1 MPDRSGSVFVN
12 STGTDEKQEAG
23 WLPLVQTGATLAA
36 GVVGLTAYVY
46 LLGGTIFWLRIY
58 AARLP
63 ADNATVAFQD
73 RALLAAGIKVLLF
86 ELLLLGLAAG
96 IVWGIWKGARHL
108 DHQEER
114 DQRELVSYVIS
125 VLLRSLIAGLT
136 LISLLA
142 APFLDL
148 YSGKGAGWVL
158 LGFVLVGLAIAAMD
172 LSGHMPPR
180 VEKLGEKAMEG
191 DWFQLLRFLIALLV
205 IAIAAAYMAI
215 ALGITVLVL
224 LGLLVLFHRYRRSPP
239 LSGPRSARELL
250 LPALTLAMAL
260 NLVIVPYLATPPV
273 TFDHAWVTTKED
285 GPIDGAYLGRT
296 GEGVFLAT
304 CQQRP
309 SDPTR
314 SYEGRIE
321 VVPAEDVEHVIVGGF
336 KYSFDVGNRPS
347 LFALAKH
354 FAMGVD
360 LHHRDDGFLL
370 DVRSA
375 PHVCGIKGTD

>member
-1 MPDRSGSVFVN
+1 MS
-12 STGTDEKQEAG
+12 
-23 WLPLVQTGATLAA
+23 WLPLAQTGATLAA

-86 ELLLLGLAAG
+86 ELLLLGLVGAV
-96 IVWGIWKGARHL
+96 VWGIWKGARHL

-114 DQRELVSYVIS
+114 DQRELVSYVIL

-142 APFLDL
+142 PPCLDL

-158 LGFVLVGLAIAAMD
+158 LGFVLVGLAIAAVD
-172 LSGHMPPR
+172 LSGRMPAR
-180 VEKLGEKAMEG
+180 VEKLGEKAMESE
-191 DWFQLLRFLIALLV
+191 WFQLLRFLLAMLVVV
-205 IAIAAAYMAI
+205 IATAYMAI

-239 LSGPRSARELL
+239 PPGPRSTRELL
-250 LPALTLAMAL
+250 LPALILAMAL

-273 TFDHAWVTTKED
+273 TFDHAWVTTKD
-285 GPIDGAYLGRT
+285 GGEIDGAYLGRT

-304 CQQRP
+304 CAQRP
-309 SDPTR
+309 DPTR
-314 SYEGRIE
+314 SFEGRIE
-321 VVPAEDVEHVIVGGF
+321 VVPVEDVEHVVVGGF

-347 LFALAKH
+347 LFALARH
-354 FAMGVD
+354 FSMGDD

-375 PHVCGIKGTD
+375 PHVCGIKGTE

>member
-1 MPDRSGSVFVN
+1 VN
-12 STGTDEKQEAG
+12 PTGTDEKQEAG

-73 RALLAAGIKVLLF
+73 RALLAAGIKILLF
-86 ELLLLGLAAG
+86 ELLLLGLVSG
-96 IVWGIWKGARHL
+96 VIWGIWKGARHL

-114 DQRELVSYVIS
+114 DQRELVSYVIL
-125 VLLRSLIAGLT
+125 VLLRSLIAALT

-142 APFLDL
+142 PPCLDL
-148 YSGKGAGWVL
+148 YSGEGAGWVL
-158 LGFVLVGLAIAAMD
+158 LGFVLVGLAIGAVD
-172 LSGHMPPR
+172 LSGRMPR
-180 VEKLGEKAMEG
+180 RAKRFGEGAMKS
-191 DWFQLLRFLIALLV
+191 DWFQFLRFLLALAV
-205 IAIAAAYMAI
+205 VVVAVAYMAI

-239 LSGPRSARELL
+239 PPGPRSARELL
-250 LPALTLAMAL
+250 LPALILAMAL

-273 TFDHAWVTTKED
+273 TFDHAEVTTKED

-296 GEGVFLAT
+296 SEGVFLAT
-304 CQQRP
+304 CSQRP
-309 SDPTR
+309 NNPIR
-314 SYEGRIE
+314 SYEGRIQ
-321 VVPAEDVEHVIVGGF
+321 VIPVEDVQHVVIGDF

-360 LHHRDDGFLL
+360 LHARDDGFLL
-370 DVRSA
+370 DVRSS
-375 PHVCGIKGTD
+375 PHVCGIK

>member
-1 MPDRSGSVFVN
+1 VN
-12 STGTDEKQEAG
+12 SVGTDEKQAPG
-23 WLPLVQTGATLAA
+23 WVPLVQTGATLAA
-36 GVVGLTAYVY
+36 GVLGLTAYVY

-86 ELLLLGLAAG
+86 ELLLLGLVGAV
-96 IVWGIWKGARHL
+96 VWGIWKGARHL

-114 DQRELVSYVIS
+114 DQRELVSYVIL

-136 LISLLA
+136 LVSLLIG
-142 APFLDL
+142 PFVDL
-148 YSGKGAGWVL
+148 YTGEGAGWVL
-158 LGFVLVGLAIAAMD
+158 LVFVLIGLVVAAID
-172 LSGHMPPR
+172 LSGRTPR
-180 VEKLGEKAMEG
+180 RAKKFSEVASESE
-191 DWFQLLRFLIALLV
+191 WFQFLRFLLSLAV
-205 IAIAAAYMAI
+205 VVVAVAYMAV

-224 LGLLVLFHRYRRSPP
+224 LTLLVLFHRYRRSPP
-239 LSGPRSARELL
+239 PPGPRRARELL
-250 LPALTLAMAL
+250 LPALTLATAL

-273 TFDHAWVTTKED
+273 TFDHAWVTTTE
-285 GPIDGAYLGRT
+285 GRPIDGAYLGRT

-304 CQQRP
+304 CKQRP
-309 SDPTR
+309 NDPTR

-321 VVPAEDVEHVIVGGF
+321 VVPVEDVEHVVVGGF

-360 LHHRDDGFLL
+360 LHSRDDGFLL

-375 PHVCGIKGTD
+375 PRVCGVK

>member
-1 MPDRSGSVFVN
+1 VN
-12 STGTDEKQEAG
+12 PTGTDEKQAAG

-86 ELLLLGLAAG
+86 ELLLLGLAG
-96 IVWGIWKGARHL
+96 GVVWGIWKGARHL

-114 DQRELVSYVIS
+114 DQRELVSYVIL

-136 LISLLA
+136 LVSLLA
-142 APFLDL
+142 APSVDL

-158 LGFVLVGLAIAAMD
+158 LGFVLVALAIASVD
-172 LSGHMPPR
+172 LSGRMPPK
-180 VEKLGEKAMEG
+180 VKWLGEAAMRSE
-191 DWFQLLRFLIALLV
+191 WFQFLRFLVALAV
-205 IAIAAAYMAI
+205 VFVAVVYMAV
-215 ALGITVLVL
+215 ALGTTVLVL

-239 LSGPRSARELL
+239 APGPRSARELV

-273 TFDHAWVTTKED
+273 TFDHAWVTTTED

-304 CQQRP
+304 CKQRP
-309 SDPTR
+309 NDPTR

-321 VVPAEDVEHVIVGGF
+321 VIPVEDVEHVVVGGF

-360 LHHRDDGFLL
+360 LHSPDDGFLL

-375 PHVCGIKGTD
+375 PHVCGIKEAE

>member
-1 MPDRSGSVFVN
+1 MN
-12 STGTDEKQEAG
+12 SPGTEQKQTAG

-86 ELLLLGLAAG
+86 ELLLLGLAG
-96 IVWGIWKGARHL
+96 GVVWGIWKGARHL

-114 DQRELVSYVIS
+114 DQRELVSYVIL
-125 VLLRSLIAGLT
+125 VLLRALIAGLT

-142 APFLDL
+142 PPCLDL
-148 YSGKGAGWVL
+148 YSGEGAGWVL
-158 LGFVLVGLAIAAMD
+158 LGFVLVGLAIAAID
-172 LSGHMPPR
+172 LSGRMPSR
-180 VEKLGEKAMEG
+180 IERLRAKAVESE
-191 DWFQLLRFLIALLV
+191 WFQFLRFLLALAV
-205 IAIAAAYMAI
+205 VVVAVAYMAI

-224 LGLLVLFHRYRRSPP
+224 LALLVLFHRYRRSPP
-239 LSGPRSARELL
+239 APGPRSARELL

-273 TFDHAWVTTKED
+273 TFDHAWVTTSD
-285 GPIDGAYLGRT
+285 GEIDGAYLGRT

-304 CQQRP
+304 CQQRT
-309 SDPTR
+309 SNPTR

-321 VVPAEDVEHVIVGGF
+321 VVPTEDVKHVVVGGF

-375 PHVCGIKGTD
+375 PRVCGVKETG

>member
-1 MPDRSGSVFVN
+1 VN
-12 STGTDEKQEAG
+12 PTGTDEKQAG
-23 WLPLVQTGATLAA
+23 WLPVVQTGATLAA

-63 ADNATVAFQD
+63 ADDATVAFQD

-86 ELLLLGLAAG
+86 ELLLLGLVSG
-96 IVWGIWKGARHL
+96 VVWGIWKGARHL

-114 DQRELVSYVIS
+114 DQRELVSYVIL

-142 APFLDL
+142 PPCLDL

-158 LGFVLVGLAIAAMD
+158 LGFVLIGLAIGAVD
-172 LSGHMPPR
+172 LSGRVPR
-180 VEKLGEKAMEG
+180 RAKRLGEGAVKS
-191 DWFQLLRFLIALLV
+191 DWFQFLRFLLALAVV
-205 IAIAAAYMAI
+205 IVAVAYMAI

-239 LSGPRSARELL
+239 PPGPRSARELL
-250 LPALTLAMAL
+250 LPALILAMAL

-273 TFDHAWVTTKED
+273 TFDHAEVMTKED

-296 GEGVFLAT
+296 SEGVFLAT
-304 CQQRP
+304 CSQRP
-309 SDPTR
+309 NNPIR
-314 SYEGRIE
+314 SYEGRIQ
-321 VVPAEDVEHVIVGGF
+321 VIPVEDVEHVVIGDF

-370 DVRSA
+370 DVRSS
-375 PHVCGIKGTD
+375 PHVCGIK

>member
-1 MPDRSGSVFVN
+1 MNP
-12 STGTDEKQEAG
+12 TGTDERQAAG

-86 ELLLLGLAAG
+86 ELLLLGLVG
-96 IVWGIWKGARHL
+96 GVVWGIWKGARHL

-114 DQRELVSYVIS
+114 DQRELVSYVIL

-142 APFLDL
+142 APSIDL

-158 LGFVLVGLAIAAMD
+158 LGFVLVGLAIASVD
-172 LSGHMPPR
+172 LAGRMPPR
-180 VEKLGEKAMEG
+180 VKGLGEAAMRS
-191 DWFQLLRFLIALLV
+191 DWFQFLRFLVALAV
-205 IAIAAAYMAI
+205 VFVAVVYMAV

-239 LSGPRSARELL
+239 DPGPRSARELL

-273 TFDHAWVTTKED
+273 TFDHAWVTTSD
-285 GPIDGAYLGRT
+285 GEIDGAYLGRT

-304 CQQRP
+304 CQQR
-309 SDPTR
+309 SSNPTR

-321 VVPAEDVEHVIVGGF
+321 VVATEDVKHVVVGGF

-375 PHVCGIKGTD
+375 PHVCGVKEAE

>member
-1 MPDRSGSVFVN
+1 MN
-12 STGTDEKQEAG
+12 SAGIEEKQATG
-23 WLPLVQTGATLAA
+23 WLPLAQTGATLAA

-96 IVWGIWKGARHL
+96 VVWGIWKGARHL

-114 DQRELVSYVIS
+114 DQRELVSYVIL

-136 LISLLA
+136 VISLLA
-142 APFLDL
+142 PPCLDL
-148 YSGKGAGWVL
+148 YSGEGAGWVL
-158 LGFVLVGLAIAAMD
+158 LGFVFVGLAIGAVD
-172 LSGHMPPR
+172 LSGRIPPVAKR
-180 VEKLGEKAMEG
+180 TGERAMSSA
-191 DWFQLLRFLIALLV
+191 WFQFLRFLLALAVVV
-205 IAIAAAYMAI
+205 IAVAYMAI

-239 LSGPRSARELL
+239 PPGPRSARELL
-250 LPALTLAMAL
+250 LPALILAMAL

-273 TFDHAWVTTKED
+273 TFDHAWVTTKGGGE
-285 GPIDGAYLGRT
+285 IDGAYLGRT

-304 CQQRP
+304 CAQRP
-309 SDPTR
+309 DPTR
-314 SYEGRIE
+314 SFEGRIE
-321 VVPAEDVEHVIVGGF
+321 VVPVEDVEHVVVGGF

-354 FAMGVD
+354 FSMGED

-375 PHVCGIKGTD
+375 PHVCGIKGTE

>member
-1 MPDRSGSVFVN
+1 VN
-12 STGTDEKQEAG
+12 PPGTDEKQAAG
-23 WLPLVQTGATLAA
+23 WLPLMQTGATLAA

-86 ELLLLGLAAG
+86 ELLLLGLAG
-96 IVWGIWKGARHL
+96 GVVWGIWKGARHL

-114 DQRELVSYVIS
+114 DQRELVSYVIL
-125 VLLRSLIAGLT
+125 VLLRALIAGLT

-142 APFLDL
+142 PPCLDL
-148 YSGKGAGWVL
+148 YGGEGAGWVL
-158 LGFVLVGLAIAAMD
+158 LGFVLVGLAIAAID
-172 LSGHMPPR
+172 LSGRMPSR
-180 VEKLGEKAMEG
+180 IERLRAKAVASE
-191 DWFQLLRFLIALLV
+191 WFQFLRFLLALAV
-205 IAIAAAYMAI
+205 VVVAVAYMAI

-224 LGLLVLFHRYRRSPP
+224 LALLVLFHRYRRSPP
-239 LSGPRSARELL
+239 APGPRSARELL

-273 TFDHAWVTTKED
+273 TFDHAEVMTKED

-304 CQQRP
+304 CSQRRGN
-309 SDPTR
+309 PTR
-314 SYEGRIE
+314 SYEGRIQ
-321 VVPAEDVEHVIVGGF
+321 VIPVEDVEHVVVGDF

-354 FAMGVD
+354 FTMGVD
-360 LHHRDDGFLL
+360 LHHDDDGFLL

-375 PHVCGIKGTD
+375 PHVCGIKGTE

>member
-1 MPDRSGSVFVN
+1 MN
-12 STGTDEKQEAG
+12 SPGTEQKQTAD

-86 ELLLLGLAAG
+86 ELLLLGLAG
-96 IVWGIWKGARHL
+96 GVVWGIWKGARHL

-114 DQRELVSYVIS
+114 DQRELVSYVIL
-125 VLLRSLIAGLT
+125 VLLRALIAGLT

-142 APFLDL
+142 PPCLDL
-148 YSGKGAGWVL
+148 YGGEGAGWVL
-158 LGFVLVGLAIAAMD
+158 LGFVLVGLAIAAID
-172 LSGHMPPR
+172 LSGRMPSR
-180 VEKLGEKAMEG
+180 IEKLRAKAVESE
-191 DWFQLLRFLIALLV
+191 WFQFLRFLLALAV
-205 IAIAAAYMAI
+205 VVVAVAYMAI

-224 LGLLVLFHRYRRSPP
+224 LALLVLFHRYRRSPP
-239 LSGPRSARELL
+239 APGPRSARELL

-273 TFDHAWVTTKED
+273 TFDHAKVMTKE
-285 GPIDGAYLGRT
+285 GGTIDGAYLGRT
-296 GEGVFLAT
+296 SEGVFLAT
-304 CQQRP
+304 CKQRTNNL
-309 SDPTR
+309 TR

-321 VVPAEDVEHVIVGGF
+321 VIPVEDVEHVVVGGF

-360 LHHRDDGFLL
+360 LHSRDDGFLL

-375 PHVCGIKGTD
+375 PRVCGVKETG